1 MVVRR
6 WAVRSGKSGGK
17 ERNGD
22 GDVVVLSGGGGKWER
37 ESTVEVIPETRRTTS
52 FLMLSAGTGT

>member
-1 MVVRR
+1 M
-6 WAVRSGKSGGK
+6 RSGKSGGK

-52 FLMLSAGTGT
+52 FLMLSAGT